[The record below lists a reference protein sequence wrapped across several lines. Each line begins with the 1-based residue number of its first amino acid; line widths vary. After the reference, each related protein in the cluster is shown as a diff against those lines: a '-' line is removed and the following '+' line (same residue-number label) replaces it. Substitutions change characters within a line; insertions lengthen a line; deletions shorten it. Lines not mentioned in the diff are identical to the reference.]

1 MKHLLA
7 PVGRVR
13 NLSDNNGQ
21 FLEMLDS
28 LALLPE
34 IKALDENA
42 VSAKINEDFEIVDRT
57 FKGQSIEK
65 MKYHLIAAVNDRI
78 DKIKKELLDK
88 RKMASVSVEKSGEP
102 SSPLRQ
108 SLDEMVRRKT
118 EEEGRNENLDAEP
131 QTALVNQ
138 DWANINS
145 DPVVDGDLNM
155 PQPVVTDDMM
165 TGISNRLFSNIRRV
179 RSMVSPDEWQ
189 QWKDREARQTSSL
202 KTKADDKSEKR
213 LHYQSKGSPRISFQ
227 QDTASEKQGKRVKY
241 AKERVRNNTP
251 DLFEVLKNA
260 VELIKHTALYCHE
273 VIELHIGNVLRPECH
288 NELRRLDETIPIEW
302 IVDEIEPISGEY
314 PEGCNALSIRLS
326 NEAKEVIH
334 REIELLRGLR
344 LPYFQLHIKSPLFP
358 LSLSPSPYHRIPPK
372 TKKGEKPEVTR
383 QFKTS
388 PQQRRMHSFENL
400 LKKRNLWVAGGYE
413 RLREDGI
420 RQYYSGLIKDGL
432 SSQDVIQRVQRF
444 ARYSE
449 EKDAI
454 RIISKMQKQEAA
466 MS

>member
-21 FLEMLDS
+21 FLEILDS

-42 VSAKINEDFEIVDRT
+42 VLVKIEEGFEIVDRT
-57 FKGQSIEK
+57 FKGQSIEE
-65 MKYHLIAAVNDRI
+65 MKYHLISAVNDRI
-78 DKIKKELLDK
+78 DKIEKELLDK

-108 SLDEMVRRKT
+108 SLDEMAQRRT
-118 EEEGRNENLDAEP
+118 EEEGRNQNLNEEH
-131 QTALVNQ
+131 QKALVNNELVVGGGL
-138 DWANINS
+138 NIPRS
-145 DPVVDGDLNM
+145 
-155 PQPVVTDDMM
+155 VVTEQIITD
-165 TGISNRLFSNIRRV
+165 ISNRLFSNIRRV

-202 KTKADDKSEKR
+202 KTKEDDKSEKR

-241 AKERVRNNTP
+241 AKKRVRDNTP

-314 PEGCNALSIRLS
+314 PEGRNALSIRLS

-344 LPYFQLHIKSPLFP
+344 PPYFQFHIKSPLFP
-358 LSLSPSPYHRIPPK
+358 LSLSPSSHYGTSPK

-383 QFKTS
+383 QSKTS

-400 LKKRNLWVAGGYE
+400 LKKRNFWVAGGYE

-444 ARYSE
+444 ARYAE

-454 RIISKMQKQEAA
+454 RIISKMQKLGR
-466 MS
+466 